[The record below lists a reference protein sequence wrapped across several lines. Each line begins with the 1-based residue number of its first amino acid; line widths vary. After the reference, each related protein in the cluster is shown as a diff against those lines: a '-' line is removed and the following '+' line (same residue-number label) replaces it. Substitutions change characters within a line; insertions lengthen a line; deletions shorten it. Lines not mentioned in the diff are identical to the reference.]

1 MGTLFGLRATTT
13 SADSKRDA
21 RATPNQRGAGLR
33 LVPCLTR
40 RTERDARAALDEGS
54 SEWPDDRASTC
65 DRRDRLAPDTRRLR
79 RNGTAVGSYAA
90 CRAHRPPNPIGV
102 PDATPRSPQAL
113 LTSSRGPTHLACFP
127 RPESRSV
134 GTGTPAAGSAGHDGH
149 STGEWALQHPAGQR
163 RTPRGVSTRS
173 FWPGKELDH
182 DRQGLE
188 QICARHI
195 GGSTQSRTVPVDG
208 SLFLSQNGRTR
219 CRAAASP
226 RRR

>member
-134 GTGTPAAGSAGHDGH
+134 GTGTPVAGSGGRDGP
-149 STGEWALQHPAGQR
+149 SARGWAIQHPAGYG
-163 RTPRGVSTRS
+163 RTARS
-173 FWPGKELDH
+173 LSARSLWPGKELDN

-188 QICARHI
+188 WICP
-195 GGSTQSRTVPVDG
+195 GQLG
-208 SLFLSQNGRTR
+208 
-219 CRAAASP
+219 
-226 RRR
+226 